1 MLQPP
6 PQRVAVTILG
16 RPKSCCRASG
26 QAHGEGVGAA
36 FLLNAS
42 SEFPFPPALTVHKMP
57 PLPWVLFPWNTGGEG
72 DAGAGGGHR
81 NPKQAI
87 SLEHAEFQGFQG
99 SDNNSRQ
106 DLAERE
112 RCSDLELVV
121 LPPGAGENEHRKKQ
135 AKFTAQGFQLP
146 HGLMKPEGK
155 STNFPLLTCMPQ
167 KRPCS
172 R

>member
-1 MLQPP
+1 MLQTP

-72 DAGAGGGHR
+72 DAGAGDGHR
-81 NPKQAI
+81 NPKQAL

-106 DLAERE
+106 DLAER
-112 RCSDLELVV
+112 
-121 LPPGAGENEHRKKQ
+121 GA
-135 AKFTAQGFQLP
+135 
-146 HGLMKPEGK
+146 
-155 STNFPLLTCMPQ
+155 LL
-167 KRPCS
+167 
-172 R
+172 